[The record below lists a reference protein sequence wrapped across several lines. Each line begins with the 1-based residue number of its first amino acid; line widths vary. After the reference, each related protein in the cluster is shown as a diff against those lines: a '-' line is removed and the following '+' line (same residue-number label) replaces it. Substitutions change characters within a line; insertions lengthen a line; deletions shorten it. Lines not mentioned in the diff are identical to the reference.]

1 MGILRIL
8 AILVSNYGNR
18 AQLHTAL
25 EILTQLHDTPP
36 FHGDITT
43 PWRAHDHRRREC
55 AVGVHSIRTMQPQ
68 RESIS
73 EALSLTGMRCWS

>member
-43 PWRAHDHRRREC
+43 P
-55 AVGVHSIRTMQPQ
+55 
-68 RESIS
+68 
-73 EALSLTGMRCWS
+73 